1 MKGQIYLLFIHIDME
16 LKVYV
21 KKNTDYYY
29 ITCNRYTKIYVLSF
43 RKTIQYNDI
52 MTSMSL
58 FIKRVENFGNNINL
72 GELDN
77 ESVIHLK
84 L

>member
-1 MKGQIYLLFIHIDME
+1 ME
-16 LKVYV
+16 LKVYCE
-21 KKNTDYYY
+21 KNTDYY
-29 ITCNRYTKIYVLSF
+29 ITYNRYTKIYVLSC

-58 FIKRVENFGNNINL
+58 FVKRVENFGDNINL

>member
-29 ITCNRYTKIYVLSF
+29 ITCNRYTKIYVLSC

-58 FIKRVENFGNNINL
+58 FVE
-72 GELDN
+72 
-77 ESVIHLK
+77 
-84 L
+84 

>member
-1 MKGQIYLLFIHIDME
+1 ME

>member
-1 MKGQIYLLFIHIDME
+1 
-16 LKVYV
+16 
-21 KKNTDYYY
+21 
-29 ITCNRYTKIYVLSF
+29 
-43 RKTIQYNDI
+43 

-58 FIKRVENFGNNINL
+58 FVKRVENFGDNINL

>member
-16 LKVYV
+16 LKVYCG
-21 KKNTDYYY
+21 KNTNYY
-29 ITCNRYTKIYVLSF
+29 IMCNRYTKIYVLSC

-52 MTSMSL
+52 MISMSL
-58 FIKRVENFGNNINL
+58 FVKRVENFGDNINL

>member
-16 LKVYV
+16 LKVYCE
-21 KKNTDYYY
+21 KNTDYYY
-29 ITCNRYTKIYVLSF
+29 ITCNRYTKIYVLSC

-52 MTSMSL
+52 MISMSL
-58 FIKRVENFGNNINL
+58 FVKRVENFGDNINL

-77 ESVIHLK
+77 ENVIHLK

>member
-1 MKGQIYLLFIHIDME
+1 MYYLS
-16 LKVYV
+16 
-21 KKNTDYYY
+21 
-29 ITCNRYTKIYVLSF
+29 C

-58 FIKRVENFGNNINL
+58 FVKRVENFGDNINL